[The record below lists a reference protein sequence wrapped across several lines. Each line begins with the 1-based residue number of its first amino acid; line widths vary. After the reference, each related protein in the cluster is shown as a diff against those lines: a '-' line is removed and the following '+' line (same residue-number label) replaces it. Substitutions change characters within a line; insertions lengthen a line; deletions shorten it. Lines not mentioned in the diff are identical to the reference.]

1 MDTSFIHLL
10 DDLDQ
15 EIVFVDRNTDNLFER
30 ILNACGHGGLRLPLG
45 NVYKVN

>member
-15 EIVFVDRNTDNLFER
+15 EIVLLIETLT
-30 ILNACGHGGLRLPLG
+30 IYLSA
-45 NVYKVN
+45 Y